1 VDQLAYLLVGDP
13 ARRVIVVGC
22 KTILGGVKY
31 GFVHGNI
38 LWAGFVDGAN
48 SLAPS
53 KVCPAGLDMQNGGA
67 DGATLF
73 QITVRVYELVKAI
86 DIGWVDFQD
95 ARLDRSEDIGSGG
108 RQLFDCSVVVR
119 QDWPGEIQ

>member
-1 VDQLAYLLVGDP
+1 M
-13 ARRVIVVGC
+13 RRWWAQEGSF
-22 KTILGGVKY
+22 

-38 LWAGFVDGAN
+38 LSAGFVDGAN

-53 KVCPAGLDMQNGGA
+53 RVCPAGLDMQNGGA

>member
-1 VDQLAYLLVGDP
+1 MASSMALFMAISS
-13 ARRVIVVGC
+13 RRGLWMGR
-22 KTILGGVKY
+22 TLSPQQR
-31 GFVHGNI
+31 FV
-38 LWAGFVDGAN
+38 LR
-48 SLAPS
+48 
-53 KVCPAGLDMQNGGA
+53 LDMQNGGA

-86 DIGWVDFQD
+86 DIGWVDFQH
-95 ARLDRSEDIGSGG
+95 ARLDRSEDLGSGG